1 MLRPFNSKKELNLIR
16 NTAYSRFKPI
26 PFVDV
31 TINER
36 LSSCRHIVNLNDLSK
51 AIHSLNLS
59 HQVIHFEKMKF
70 AEQVSSLRFTRV
82 LISMHGAGL
91 SNIIFL
97 QPGSTVIE
105 LMHPLMSAPFF
116 RFLSL
121 YASLNYILI
130 KDVKPM
136 NDSCVDPKHWSPYLY
151 YNLEVNVKAIVTA
164 IPTRNTR

>member
-51 AIHSLNLS
+51 AIQSLNLS

-105 LMHPLMSAPFF
+105 LMHPMMSAPFY

-130 KDVKPM
+130 KDVKPL
-136 NDSCVDPKHWSPYLY
+136 NDSCAYRPNWSPYLSF
-151 YNLEVNVKAIVTA
+151 NLQVNVTVIIEAIKR
-164 IPTRNTR
+164 ISYN